1 MTHVFR
7 FFLRSAQGLSRNIAF
22 CSLGWGSWVA
32 IAGIPGVLPAL
43 AQEGP
48 APIVRAS
55 FPAPLPRLAPSPSL
69 ATSPHSPGLSSL
81 ATSPHAAA
89 RSPHPDRTHNPLLA
103 QAVPLLAQES
113 QPQTTLKV
121 GVNQVYPFVFLQDD
135 RTFGFSIDLWENLAL
150 EMGVETQFV
159 PYESVADLLNGV
171 RAGEVDLAIAGI
183 SITTKREA
191 GGLDFSYPIYHGG
204 LQILTTMQALSPLD
218 RLLSVL
224 GGEATLVAVGQVLG
238 SSLVVGFLVW
248 LFEHKHNTAFPPDPL
263 NGIGQGIWFAVVTL
277 GTFGYGDVTPMGLP
291 GRIVAVL
298 WMAMSFFIVGDFIGA
313 MSANHRMTTAI
324 NGIEDLYGHDVAVVR
339 GTTAAGF
346 MQKKPVNTVIQ
357 PNTEASLE
365 ALRQGQVLAV
375 VLDYPTAHYLT
386 QLDSNLVLAGNMLNK
401 ELYAIAVA
409 EDQNEVLES
418 INLALL
424 RLHER
429 DVWTDINRRWF
440 EMREKN

>member
-7 FFLRSAQGLSRNIAF
+7 FFLRSAQGLSRNVAF

-32 IAGIPGVLPAL
+32 IAGIPGVLPAM
-43 AQEGP
+43 AQEAP
-48 APIVRAS
+48 APIVRS
-55 FPAPLPRLAPSPSL
+55 SLLTPLPSLAPSPHFTARPTL
-69 ATSPHSPGLSSL
+69 AALPNPATSQNSAALS
-81 ATSPHAAA
+81 
-89 RSPHPDRTHNPLLA
+89 PDRTHNPLLA

-113 QPQTTLKV
+113 QPKITLKV

-183 SITTKREA
+183 SVTAKRETE
-191 GGLDFSYPIYHGG
+191 GLDFSYPMYHGG
-204 LQILTTMQALSPLD
+204 LQILTTIQALSPLD

-238 SSLVVGFLVW
+238 SSLLVGFLVW
-248 LFEHKHNTAFPPDPL
+248 LFEHKHNAAFPPDPM

-324 NGIEDLYGHDVAVVR
+324 NGIEDLYGHNVAVVR
-339 GTTAAGF
+339 GTTAEGF
-346 MQKKPVNTVIQ
+346 MQQKPVNMVLQ

-365 ALRQGQVLAV
+365 ALRQGQVLAI

-386 QLDSNLVLAGNMLNK
+386 QLDSSLVLAGNMLNQ

-409 EDQNEVLES
+409 EDQDELLEG

-440 EMREKN
+440 QVQEKD